1 MSEVEIYEPPNV
13 RHGEMDESP
22 SVIGL
27 ETEDSLIEESENL
40 QRSVSSSKKAKNKS
54 KQVLQEEK
62 KLRDEEERKRMQRLV
77 DDKLQVEDFI
87 SEVEKYPC
95 LWNSGEEGYSNKQ
108 EKVKMW
114 ITVICT
120 FIENFNEMK
129 NAEKDE
135 IGK

>member
-1 MSEVEIYEPPNV
+1 MSEVEIDEPPSPQ
-13 RHGEMDESP
+13 HSP

-27 ETEDSLIEESENL
+27 ETENSLIAATVSENL
-40 QRSVSSSKKAKNKS
+40 HKSVSSSKITKKKS
-54 KQVLQEEK
+54 KQDEK
-62 KLRDEEERKRMQRLV
+62 KLRDEEERKRLQRLV

-87 SEVEKYPC
+87 CEVEKYPC

-108 EKVKMW
+108 EKVKIW